1 MLFPDRD
8 ELVLDALLKTV
19 TSQVIS
25 LISLTFPSAR
35 VFTSLS
41 LHFLNICLLKYV
53 MVRQYLAEKE
63 VFAEQLTVPLPVRIS
78 G

>member
-1 MLFPDRD
+1 MLLPDRN
-8 ELVLDALLKTV
+8 EFVLDALLKTV

-25 LISLTFPSAR
+25 LMSSSAR
-35 VFTSLS
+35 VFTSLDS
-41 LHFLNICLLKYV
+41 HSQDICRLKYV